1 MLNFIYILVNY
12 CLQKS
17 KNTILVRFY
26 TIFAIRK
33 IEEAFMEFQSKIVDL
48 LDKGKADEAIE
59 LATEFL
65 TQTHDPKDQLY
76 YLRGNAYRK
85 KGDWQHA
92 LNDYLE
98 AITINPESP
107 AKHAYDM
114 AIDILN
120 FFNKDMYNQ

>member
-1 MLNFIYILVNY
+1 
-12 CLQKS
+12 
-17 KNTILVRFY
+17 
-26 TIFAIRK
+26 
-33 IEEAFMEFQSKIVDL
+33 MEFQSKIVDL

-65 TQTHDPKDQLY
+65 TQTHAPKDQLY

>member
-1 MLNFIYILVNY
+1 MLNFIYILVNC

-26 TIFAIRK
+26 TIFAIWK

-65 TQTHDPKDQLY
+65 TQTHAPKDQLY

>member
-48 LDKGKADEAIE
+48 LNKGKADEAIE

-65 TQTHDPKDQLY
+65 TQTHAPKDQLY

>member
-1 MLNFIYILVNY
+1 
-12 CLQKS
+12 
-17 KNTILVRFY
+17 
-26 TIFAIRK
+26 
-33 IEEAFMEFQSKIVDL
+33 MEVQSKIADL
-48 LDKGKADEAIE
+48 LDKGEADEAIA
-59 LATEFL
+59 LATGYL
-65 TQTHDPKDQLY
+65 TQTHEPKDQIY

>member
-17 KNTILVRFY
+17 KNTNLVRFY

-48 LDKGKADEAIE
+48 LNKGKADEAIE

-65 TQTHDPKDQLY
+65 TQTHDPKDLLY

>member
-1 MLNFIYILVNY
+1 MLNFIYILVNC

>member
-1 MLNFIYILVNY
+1 MLNFIYILVNC

-48 LDKGKADEAIE
+48 LNKGKADEAIE

>member
-48 LDKGKADEAIE
+48 LNKGKADEAIE

-65 TQTHDPKDQLY
+65 TQTHDPKDLLY

>member
-1 MLNFIYILVNY
+1 
-12 CLQKS
+12 
-17 KNTILVRFY
+17 
-26 TIFAIRK
+26 
-33 IEEAFMEFQSKIVDL
+33 MEVQSKIADL
-48 LDKGKADEAIE
+48 LDKGEADEAIA
-59 LATEFL
+59 LATGYL
-65 TQTHDPKDQLY
+65 AQTHEPKDQIY

>member
-1 MLNFIYILVNY
+1 MLNFIYILVNC

-65 TQTHDPKDQLY
+65 TQTHDPKDLLY